1 MELKKIMFYP
11 GCTLKGVAKNLEDS
25 TVESAKA
32 LGYDF
37 IELPGWTC
45 CGAVYGLAQDSVKF
59 TIANVRNLIRAQ
71 QYAEEIGDN
80 RLVAVCSMCY
90 NNLRRAHIDVMK
102 NRDKLKTLDLF
113 MDEEPDYKG
122 EINVLHYLTFL
133 KEEVGFDKIAEMVKK
148 PLKGLKVA
156 PYYGC
161 LLLRPEEIA
170 IDDREDP
177 HILEEL
183 LEILGAEVVD
193 YPLKNECCGSYH
205 TVDKKEFVAERT
217 YKLVNVAR
225 EMGADVIATSCPLC
239 FFNLDKRQEI
249 TKRMHPEFENMPIVY
264 FTQLMVMAFGIN
276 DDKVLH
282 FEQHHISPREVLS
295 KWL

>member
-1 MELKKIMFYP
+1 MPLKKIMFYP

-25 TVESAKA
+25 TLATARE
-32 LGYDF
+32 LGYEF
-37 IELPGWTC
+37 VELPNWTC

-71 QYAEEIGDN
+71 EYAEEIGDN

-90 NNLRRAHIDVMK
+90 NNLRRAHLDVMR
-102 NRDKLKTLDLF
+102 NRDKLKTLNIF

-122 EINVLHYLTFL
+122 EIKVQHYLTFL
-133 KEEVGFDKIAEMVKK
+133 KEYGFDEIAERVKK

-161 LLLRPEEIA
+161 LLLRPEEVA

-177 HILEEL
+177 NILENL
-183 LEILGAEVVD
+183 LETLGAEVVD

-205 TVDKKEFVAERT
+205 TVDKREFVAERT
-217 YKLVNVAR
+217 YKLVSVAK
-225 EMGADVIATSCPLC
+225 EVDADVIATSCPLC
-239 FFNLDKRQEI
+239 FFNLDRRQEI
-249 TKRMHPEFENMPIVY
+249 AAAKHHGFEKMPIVY
-264 FTQLMVMAFGIN
+264 FTQLMALAFGIN
-276 DDKVLH
+276 DNNVLH
-282 FEQHHISPREVLS
+282 FEQHYISPKEVLAP
-295 KWL
+295 WL

>member
-1 MELKKIMFYP
+1 MGKKVMFYP

-25 TVESAKA
+25 TVESARV

-59 TIANVRNLIRAQ
+59 TIANVRNLIKAQ
-71 QYAEEIGDN
+71 NYGKEIGDN
-80 RLVAVCSMCY
+80 RLIAVCSMCY

-102 NRDKLKTLDLF
+102 NKDKLKTLDLF
-113 MDEEPDYKG
+113 MDEEANYEG
-122 EINVLHYLTFL
+122 NINVLHYLQFL
-133 KEEVGFDKIAEMVKK
+133 KNDVGFDNIKKMVKK

-161 LLLRPEEIA
+161 LLLRPEEIS

-177 HILEEL
+177 HILEDL
-183 LEILGAEVVD
+183 LQLLGAEVVD

-205 TVDKKEFVAERT
+205 TVDKKEIVGERT
-217 YKLVNVAR
+217 YKLVSVAKD
-225 EMGADVIATSCPLC
+225 MGADVIATSCPLC

-249 TKRMHPEFENMPIVY
+249 AKKKHSEFEHMPIVY
-264 FTQLMVMAFGIN
+264 FTQLMAIAFGLTSQ
-276 DDKVLH
+276 DVLH
-282 FEQHHISPREVLS
+282 FDKHYISPEEVLK

>member
-1 MELKKIMFYP
+1 MGKKIMFYP

-25 TVESAKA
+25 TVESARV

-59 TIANVRNLIRAQ
+59 TIANVRNLIKAQ
-71 QYAEEIGDN
+71 NYGKEIDDN

-102 NRDKLKTLDLF
+102 NRDKLETLDLF
-113 MDEEPDYKG
+113 MDEEANYEG
-122 EINVLHYLTFL
+122 NINVLHYLQFL
-133 KEEVGFDKIAEMVKK
+133 KDDVGFDKIAEKVKK
-148 PLKGLKVA
+148 PLEGLKVA

-177 HILEEL
+177 HILEDL
-183 LEILGAEVVD
+183 LKILGAEVVD

-205 TVDKKEFVAERT
+205 TVDKKEIVSERT
-217 YKLVNVAR
+217 YKLVSVAK

-249 TKRMHPEFENMPIVY
+249 AKNKHNDFEYMPIVY
-264 FTQLMVMAFGIN
+264 FTQLMAIAFGLTSQ
-276 DDKVLH
+276 DVLH
-282 FEQHHISPREVLS
+282 FDKHYISPEEVLK

>member
-25 TVESAKA
+25 TVESARV

-71 QYAEEIGDN
+71 EYAEKIRDN

-90 NNLRRAHIDVMK
+90 NNLRRAHLDVMK
-102 NRDKLKTLDLF
+102 NRDKLQTLDLF

-122 EINVLHYLTFL
+122 EINVQHYLTFL
-133 KEEVGFDKIAEMVKK
+133 KEEGFDKIAENVKK

-161 LLLRPEEIA
+161 LLLRPDEVA

-217 YKLVNVAR
+217 FKLVSVAK
-225 EMGADVIATSCPLC
+225 EVGADIITTSCPLC

-249 TKRMHPEFENMPIVY
+249 AKKKHSGFEHMPIVY
-264 FTQLMVMAFGIN
+264 FTQLMAIAFGIN

-282 FEQHHISPREVLS
+282 FEQHYVSPREVLS
-295 KWL
+295 RWL

>member
-1 MELKKIMFYP
+1 MPLKKIMFYP

-25 TVESAKA
+25 TLATARE
-32 LGYDF
+32 LGYEF
-37 IELPGWTC
+37 VELPNWTC

-71 QYAEEIGDN
+71 EYAEEIGEN

-90 NNLRRAHIDVMK
+90 NNLRRAHLDVMR
-102 NRDKLKTLDLF
+102 NRDRLKTLNIF

-122 EINVLHYLTFL
+122 EIKVQHYLTFL
-133 KEEVGFDKIAEMVKK
+133 KEYGFDEIAERVKK

-161 LLLRPEEIA
+161 LLLRPEEVA

-205 TVDKKEFVAERT
+205 TVDKREFVAERT
-217 YKLVNVAR
+217 YKLVSVAKDV
-225 EMGADVIATSCPLC
+225 GADVIATSCPLC
-239 FFNLDKRQEI
+239 FFNLDRRQEI
-249 TKRMHPEFENMPIVY
+249 AAAKHHGFEKMSIVY
-264 FTQLMVMAFGIN
+264 FTQLMALAFGIN
-276 DDKVLH
+276 DNNVLH
-282 FEQHHISPREVLS
+282 FEQHYISPKEVLAP
-295 KWL
+295 WL

>member
-1 MELKKIMFYP
+1 MGKKIMFYP

-25 TVESAKA
+25 TVESARV

-59 TIANVRNLIRAQ
+59 TIANVRNLIKAQ
-71 QYAEEIGDN
+71 NYGKEIDDN
-80 RLVAVCSMCY
+80 RLIAVCSMCY

-102 NRDKLKTLDLF
+102 NRDKWKALDLF
-113 MDEEPDYKG
+113 MDEEANYEG
-122 EINVLHYLTFL
+122 NINVLHYLQFL
-133 KEEVGFDKIAEMVKK
+133 KDDVGFDKIAEMVKK

-161 LLLRPEEIA
+161 LLLRPDEIA

-183 LEILGAEVVD
+183 LELLGAEVVD

-205 TVDKKEFVAERT
+205 TVDKKEFVGERT
-217 YKLVNVAR
+217 YKLVNVAK

-249 TKRMHPEFENMPIVY
+249 AKQKHSEFEHMPIVY
-264 FTQLMVMAFGIN
+264 FTQLMAIAFGLTSQ
-276 DDKVLH
+276 DVLH
-282 FEQHHISPREVLS
+282 FDKHYISPEEVLK

>member
-1 MELKKIMFYP
+1 MGKKVMFYP

-25 TVESAKA
+25 TIESARI
-32 LGYDF
+32 LGYDLV
-37 IELPGWTC
+37 ELPGWTC

-59 TIANVRNLIRAQ
+59 TIANVRNLIKAQ
-71 QYAEEIGDN
+71 NYGKEIGDN
-80 RLVAVCSMCY
+80 RLLAVCSMCY
-90 NNLRRAHIDVMK
+90 NNLKRAHIDVMK

-113 MDEEPDYKG
+113 MDEEADYEG
-122 EINVLHYLTFL
+122 NINVLHYLQFL
-133 KEEVGFDKIAEMVKK
+133 KNDVGFDKVAEMVKN

-161 LLLRPEEIA
+161 LLLRPDEVS

-183 LEILGAEVVD
+183 FEILGAEVVD

-205 TVDKKEFVAERT
+205 TVDKKEIVGERT
-217 YKLVNVAR
+217 YKLVSVAK

-249 TKRMHPEFENMPIVY
+249 AKNKHPDFEHMPIVY
-264 FTQLMVMAFGIN
+264 FTQLMAIAFGSTSQ
-276 DDKVLH
+276 DVLH
-282 FEQHHISPREVLS
+282 FDKHYISPEGVLK

>member
-1 MELKKIMFYP
+1 MGKKIMFYP

-25 TVESAKA
+25 TVESARV

-59 TIANVRNLIRAQ
+59 TIANVRNLIKAQ
-71 QYAEEIGDN
+71 EYGKEIGDN
-80 RLVAVCSMCY
+80 RLIAVCSMCY
-90 NNLRRAHIDVMK
+90 NNLRRAHIDVMR

-113 MDEEPDYKG
+113 MDEEPDYEG
-122 EINVLHYLTFL
+122 NINVQHYLQFL
-133 KEEVGFDKIAEMVKK
+133 KEYGFDNIAEKVNN

-161 LLLRPEEIA
+161 LLLRPDEVA

-177 HILEEL
+177 HIMEEL

-205 TVDKKEFVAERT
+205 TVDKREFVAERT
-217 YKLVNVAR
+217 YKLVSVAR
-225 EMGADVIATSCPLC
+225 DVGADVIATSCPLC
-239 FFNLDKRQEI
+239 FFNLDRRQEI
-249 TKRMHPEFENMPIVY
+249 AKQKHNDFEHMPIVY
-264 FTQLMVMAFGIN
+264 FTQLMAIAFGLKG
-276 DDKVLH
+276 DDVLH
-282 FEQHHISPREVLS
+282 FDRHYVSPKEVLAP
-295 KWL
+295 WL

>member
-25 TVESAKA
+25 TVESARV

-71 QYAEEIGDN
+71 EYSEKIGDN

-90 NNLRRAHIDVMK
+90 NNLRRAHLDVMK
-102 NRDKLKTLDLF
+102 NRDKLQTLDLF

-122 EINVLHYLTFL
+122 EINVQHYLTFL
-133 KEEVGFDKIAEMVKK
+133 KEEGFDKIAEKVNN
-148 PLKGLKVA
+148 PLKGLRVA

-161 LLLRPEEIA
+161 LLLRPEELA

-205 TVDKKEFVAERT
+205 TVDKKEIVADRT
-217 YKLVNVAR
+217 YKLVGLAR
-225 EMGADVIATSCPLC
+225 EVGADVIVTSCPLC
-239 FFNLDKRQEI
+239 FFNLDKRQELI
-249 TKRMHPEFENMPIVY
+249 KKKHGEFEYLPIVY
-264 FTQLMVMAFGIN
+264 FTQLMAIAFGIK

-282 FEQHHISPREVLS
+282 FEQHFVSPREVLS
-295 KWL
+295 RWL

>member
-1 MELKKIMFYP
+1 MPLKKIMFYP

-25 TVESAKA
+25 TLATARE
-32 LGYDF
+32 LGYEF
-37 IELPGWTC
+37 VELPNWTC

-71 QYAEEIGDN
+71 EYAEEIGDN

-90 NNLRRAHIDVMK
+90 NNLRRAHLDVMR
-102 NRDKLKTLDLF
+102 NRDKLKTLNIF

-122 EINVLHYLTFL
+122 EIEVQHYLTFL
-133 KEEVGFDKIAEMVKK
+133 KEYGFDEIAERVKK

-161 LLLRPEEIA
+161 LLLRPEEVA

-205 TVDKKEFVAERT
+205 TVDKREFVAERT
-217 YKLVNVAR
+217 YKLVSVAKDV
-225 EMGADVIATSCPLC
+225 GADVIATSCPLC
-239 FFNLDKRQEI
+239 FFNLDRRQEI
-249 TKRMHPEFENMPIVY
+249 AAAKHHGFEKMPIVY
-264 FTQLMVMAFGIN
+264 FTQLMAIAFGLN
-276 DDKVLH
+276 GNEVLH
-282 FEQHHISPREVLS
+282 FEQHYVSPKEVLAP
-295 KWL
+295 WL

>member
-1 MELKKIMFYP
+1 MGKKIMFYP

-25 TVESAKA
+25 TVESARV

-59 TIANVRNLIRAQ
+59 TIANVRNLIKAQ
-71 QYAEEIGDN
+71 NYGKEIDDN

-102 NRDKLKTLDLF
+102 NRDKLETLDLF
-113 MDEEPDYKG
+113 MDEEANYEG
-122 EINVLHYLTFL
+122 NINVLHYLQFL
-133 KEEVGFDKIAEMVKK
+133 KDDVGFDKIAEKVKK

-177 HILEEL
+177 HILEDL
-183 LEILGAEVVD
+183 LKILGAEVVD

-205 TVDKKEFVAERT
+205 TVDKKEIVSERT
-217 YKLVNVAR
+217 YKLVSVAK

-249 TKRMHPEFENMPIVY
+249 AKNKHNDFEYMPIVY
-264 FTQLMVMAFGIN
+264 FTQLMAIAFGLTSQ
-276 DDKVLH
+276 DVLH
-282 FEQHHISPREVLS
+282 FDKHYISPEEVLK

>member
-1 MELKKIMFYP
+1 MGKKIMFYP

-25 TVESAKA
+25 TVESARV

-59 TIANVRNLIRAQ
+59 TIANVRNLIKAQ
-71 QYAEEIGDN
+71 NYGKEIDDN
-80 RLVAVCSMCY
+80 RLIAVCSMCY

-113 MDEEPDYKG
+113 MDEEANYEG
-122 EINVLHYLTFL
+122 NINVLHYLQFL
-133 KEEVGFDKIAEMVKK
+133 KDDVGFDKIAEMVKK

-161 LLLRPEEIA
+161 LLLRPDEIA

-183 LEILGAEVVD
+183 LELLGAEVVD

-205 TVDKKEFVAERT
+205 TVDKKEFVGERT
-217 YKLVNVAR
+217 YKLVNVAK

-249 TKRMHPEFENMPIVY
+249 AKQKHSEFEHMPIVY
-264 FTQLMVMAFGIN
+264 FTQLMAIAFGLTSQ
-276 DDKVLH
+276 DVLH
-282 FEQHHISPREVLS
+282 FDKHYISPEEVLK

>member
-25 TVESAKA
+25 TIASANA
-32 LGYDF
+32 LGYEF
-37 IELPGWTC
+37 IELPNWTC

-59 TIANVRNLIRAQ
+59 TIANVRNLIKAQ
-71 QYAEEIGDN
+71 EYGKEIEDN
-80 RLVAVCSMCY
+80 HLIAVCSMCY

-113 MDEEPDYKG
+113 MDEEVDYEGK
-122 EINVLHYLTFL
+122 INVQHYLTFL
-133 KEEVGFDKIAEMVKK
+133 REIGFDRIAERVNN
-148 PLKGLKVA
+148 PLKGLSVA

-161 LLLRPEEIA
+161 LLLRPEEVA

-183 LEILGAEVVD
+183 LEILGADVVD

-205 TVDKKEFVAERT
+205 TVDKRDIVAERT
-217 YKLVNVAR
+217 FKLTSVAKDT
-225 EMGADVIATSCPLC
+225 GADVIATSCPLC
-239 FFNLDKRQEI
+239 FFNLDNRQKI
-249 TKRMHPEFENMPIVY
+249 AKSKHHGFETMPIVY
-264 FTQLMVMAFGIN
+264 FTQLMAIAFGIN
-276 DDKVLH
+276 NNDILH
-282 FEQHHISPREVLS
+282 FEKHYISPKEVLA

>member
-1 MELKKIMFYP
+1 MGKKIMFYP

-25 TVESAKA
+25 TVESARV

-59 TIANVRNLIRAQ
+59 TIANVRNLIKAQ
-71 QYAEEIGDN
+71 NYGKEIDDN

-102 NRDKLKTLDLF
+102 NRDKLETLDLF
-113 MDEEPDYKG
+113 MDEEANYEG
-122 EINVLHYLTFL
+122 NINVLHYLQFL
-133 KEEVGFDKIAEMVKK
+133 KDDVGFDKIAEKVKK
-148 PLKGLKVA
+148 PLEGLKVA

-177 HILEEL
+177 HILEDL
-183 LEILGAEVVD
+183 LKILGAEVVD

-205 TVDKKEFVAERT
+205 TVDKKEIVSERT
-217 YKLVNVAR
+217 YKLVSVAK

-239 FFNLDKRQEI
+239 FFNLDKRQGI
-249 TKRMHPEFENMPIVY
+249 AKNKHNDFEYMPIVY
-264 FTQLMVMAFGIN
+264 FTQLMAIAFGLTSQ
-276 DDKVLH
+276 DVLH
-282 FEQHHISPREVLS
+282 FDKHYISPEEVLK

>member
-1 MELKKIMFYP
+1 MGKKIMFYP

-25 TVESAKA
+25 TVESARV

-59 TIANVRNLIRAQ
+59 TIANVRNLIKAQ
-71 QYAEEIGDN
+71 NYGKEIDDN
-80 RLVAVCSMCY
+80 RLIAVCSMCY

-113 MDEEPDYKG
+113 MDEEANYEG
-122 EINVLHYLTFL
+122 NINVLHYLQFL
-133 KEEVGFDKIAEMVKK
+133 KDDVGFDKIAEKVKK

-177 HILEEL
+177 HILEDL
-183 LEILGAEVVD
+183 LKILGAEVVD

-205 TVDKKEFVAERT
+205 TVDKKEIVSERT
-217 YKLVNVAR
+217 YKLVSVAK

-249 TKRMHPEFENMPIVY
+249 AKNKHNDFEYMPIVY
-264 FTQLMVMAFGIN
+264 FTQLMAIAFGLTSQ
-276 DDKVLH
+276 DVLH
-282 FEQHHISPREVLS
+282 FDKHYISPEEVLK

>member
-1 MELKKIMFYP
+1 MGKKIMFYP

-25 TVESAKA
+25 TVESARV

-59 TIANVRNLIRAQ
+59 TIANVRNLIKAQ
-71 QYAEEIGDN
+71 NYGKEIDDN
-80 RLVAVCSMCY
+80 RLIAVCSMCY

-113 MDEEPDYKG
+113 MDEEANYEG
-122 EINVLHYLTFL
+122 NINVLHYLQFL
-133 KEEVGFDKIAEMVKK
+133 KDDVGFDEIAEKVKK

-177 HILEEL
+177 HILEDL
-183 LEILGAEVVD
+183 LKILGAEVVD

-205 TVDKKEFVAERT
+205 TVDKKEIVSERT
-217 YKLVNVAR
+217 YKLVSVAK

-249 TKRMHPEFENMPIVY
+249 AKNKHNDFEYMPIVY
-264 FTQLMVMAFGIN
+264 FTQLMAIAFGLTSQ
-276 DDKVLH
+276 DVLH
-282 FEQHHISPREVLS
+282 FDKHYISPEEVLK

>member
-1 MELKKIMFYP
+1 MGKKIMFYP

-25 TVESAKA
+25 TVESARV

-59 TIANVRNLIRAQ
+59 TIANVRNLIKAQ
-71 QYAEEIGDN
+71 NYGKEIDDN

-102 NRDKLKTLDLF
+102 NRDKLETLDLF
-113 MDEEPDYKG
+113 MDEEANYEGNID
-122 EINVLHYLTFL
+122 VLHYLQFL
-133 KEEVGFDKIAEMVKK
+133 KDDVGFDKIAEKVKK

-177 HILEEL
+177 HILEDL
-183 LEILGAEVVD
+183 LKILGAEVVD

-205 TVDKKEFVAERT
+205 TVDKKEIVSERT
-217 YKLVNVAR
+217 YKLVSVAK

-249 TKRMHPEFENMPIVY
+249 AKNKHNDFEYMPIVY
-264 FTQLMVMAFGIN
+264 FTQLMAIAFGLTSQ
-276 DDKVLH
+276 DVLH
-282 FEQHHISPREVLS
+282 FDKHYISPEEVLK

>member
-1 MELKKIMFYP
+1 MPLKKIMFYP

-25 TVESAKA
+25 TLATARE
-32 LGYDF
+32 LGYEF
-37 IELPGWTC
+37 VELPNWTC

-71 QYAEEIGDN
+71 EYAEEIGDN

-90 NNLRRAHIDVMK
+90 NNLRRAHLDVMR
-102 NRDKLKTLDLF
+102 NRDRLKTLNIF

-122 EINVLHYLTFL
+122 EIKVQHYLTFL
-133 KEEVGFDKIAEMVKK
+133 KEYGFDEIAERVKK

-161 LLLRPEEIA
+161 LLLRPEEVA

-205 TVDKKEFVAERT
+205 TVDKREFVAERT
-217 YKLVNVAR
+217 YKLVSVAKDV
-225 EMGADVIATSCPLC
+225 GADVIATSCPLC
-239 FFNLDKRQEI
+239 FFNLDRRQEI
-249 TKRMHPEFENMPIVY
+249 AAAKHHGFEKMPIVY
-264 FTQLMVMAFGIN
+264 FTQLMALAFGIN
-276 DDKVLH
+276 DNNVLH
-282 FEQHHISPREVLS
+282 FEQHYISPKEVLAP
-295 KWL
+295 WL